1 MEIETNNMHGAMNES
16 IDKLSAA
23 VSLLERTVAFL
34 EQRDAAMNGDVQKI
48 VAAVEQGAEFS
59 QREVELERKL
69 AIAEQQIAQLRA
81 QESKAT
87 SVRKTLPAATAQLL
101 AKGGIT
107 ALESVE
113 AGALDAALAGLSLEQ
128 RIAVKAQLMRAGALA

>member
-1 MEIETNNMHGAMNES
+1 MDAYAGHLYRSGDSASREGGIPRDILPTHGQALPIDRACSKSKPGADVDATAEAAGWKEHLQLGKRKGCTMEIETNNMHGAMNES

-59 QREVELERKL
+59 QREVELERK
-69 AIAEQQIAQLRA
+69 
-81 QESKAT
+81 
-87 SVRKTLPAATAQLL
+87 
-101 AKGGIT
+101 
-107 ALESVE
+107 
-113 AGALDAALAGLSLEQ
+113 
-128 RIAVKAQLMRAGALA
+128 